1 MSSNVRVSVLLAF
14 ATVYVIWGSTYLAI
28 RFGVETIPPFL
39 MAGVRFAIGGGM
51 FFGWGVT
58 RSGAWP
64 ARGLWRSA
72 LLVGGFMVAGGI
84 GGVTW
89 AEQYVPSGLTA
100 LMIAM
105 VPLWIVAIDW
115 LRPGGSS
122 PGGMVIVGLMLG
134 FAGLG
139 LLINPT
145 DVGGAG
151 EIDPVGAAA
160 LMGATLSWSTG
171 SIYSRHAT
179 QPSSQPLAIGMQ
191 MMCGAAILLTAS
203 LLTGEVGEF
212 DTGTLSARSVL
223 AVAYLIGPGSLAYAA
238 YLFLLRA
245 STPAKAA
252 TYAYVNPVIALVLG
266 AVLGDE
272 HLSAWTLL
280 CSVVIIVAVVVI
292 VTAKAR
298 TRSTSE

>member
-14 ATVYVIWGSTYLAI
+14 VTVYVIWGSTYLAI

-39 MAGVRFAIGGGM
+39 MAGVRFAIGGEI
-51 FFGWGVT
+51 FFSWNAA
-58 RSGAWP
+58 RSDAWP
-64 ARGLWRSA
+64 TRGAWRSA

-122 PGGMVIVGLMLG
+122 PGGVVIIGLMLG
-134 FAGLG
+134 FTGLG
-139 LLINPT
+139 LLINPM
-145 DVGGAG
+145 DVGRAG
-151 EIDPVGAAA
+151 EIDPVGAAV

-179 QPSSQPLAIGMQ
+179 QPPSQPLAIGMQ
-191 MMCGAAILLTAS
+191 MMCGGAILLTLS

-212 DTGTLSARSVL
+212 DVATMSSRSAL

-252 TYAYVNPVIALVLG
+252 TYAYVNPVIALALG

-272 HLSAWTLL
+272 HLSGWTLL
-280 CSVVIIVAVVVI
+280 CSVVIIAAVVVI
-292 VTAKAR
+292 VTAKAHA
-298 TRSTSE
+298 RSASE

>member
-1 MSSNVRVSVLLAF
+1 MSSTVRLSVVLAF
-14 ATVYVIWGSTYLAI
+14 AAVYVIWGSTYLAI

-39 MAGVRFAIGGGM
+39 MAGARFAVGGSL
-51 FFGWGVT
+51 FFIWALV
-58 RSGAWP
+58 
-64 ARGLWRSA
+64 RGSALPERTLWRPA
-72 LLVGGFMVAGGI
+72 LVVGGFMVAGGI

-100 LMIAM
+100 LLIAM

-122 PGGMVIVGLMLG
+122 PGAVVVFGLVLG
-134 FAGLG
+134 FTGLG

-145 DVGGAG
+145 ASGGTA
-151 EIDPVGAAA
+151 EIDPVGAAV

-171 SIYSRHAT
+171 SIYARHARV
-179 QPSSQPLAIGMQ
+179 PASQPLAIGMQ
-191 MMCGAAILLTAS
+191 MVCGSAVLLTLS
-203 LLTGEVGEF
+203 LATGEVGRF
-212 DTGTLSARSVL
+212 DVASMSPRSAL

-252 TYAYVNPVIALVLG
+252 TYAYVNPVIALLLG
-266 AVLGDE
+266 AALGDE
-272 HLSAWTLL
+272 HLSAWTLG
-280 CSVVIIVAVVVI
+280 CSVVIVAAVMVI
-292 VTAKAR
+292 VTAR
-298 TRSTSE
+298 TRRAY